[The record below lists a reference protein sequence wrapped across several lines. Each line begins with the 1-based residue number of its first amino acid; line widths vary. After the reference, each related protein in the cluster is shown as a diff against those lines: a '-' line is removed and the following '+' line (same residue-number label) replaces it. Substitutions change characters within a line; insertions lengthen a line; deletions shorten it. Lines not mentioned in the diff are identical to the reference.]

1 MLAIHSGKL
10 FRSTNNDEEKFL
22 LFDSH
27 LNKVIKVSE
36 ESHIKFLGKTRF
48 FFSTLTCKSLKKKI
62 KAEKKICDTSELCWR
77 GLHGFQGLLRK

>member
-48 FFSTLTCKSLKKKI
+48 FFSTLTCKSLKKK
-62 KAEKKICDTSELCWR
+62 KSKLKKKSVILVSCAGGACMDFRVC
-77 GLHGFQGLLRK
+77 